1 MPKNNKYLFLPVN
14 DSKLFFGEHQEI
26 VIDQIQEKS
35 LYTTCMG
42 KKIKNPLDQLPKIKK
57 IHVFA
62 CKLFIIVTRGIL
74 EIVIDHIQ
82 EKS

>member
-42 KKIKNPLDQLPKIKK
+42 KNQ
-57 IHVFA
+57 
-62 CKLFIIVTRGIL
+62 
-74 EIVIDHIQ
+74 
-82 EKS
+82 KSF